1 MGRDSKEEHGT
12 HLLCLCQHD
21 CLKEIIGVLAQID
34 RGRVEEVLIKVT
46 EQPSSHLKIVESNL
60 PALNLQPNKEDE
72 DESEDERVRL
82 G

>member
-1 MGRDSKEEHGT
+1 M
-12 HLLCLCQHD
+12 
-21 CLKEIIGVLAQID
+21 
-34 RGRVEEVLIKVT
+34 EEVLIKVT